1 MSLYFL
7 IGGEF
12 MRKTLKP
19 FFSMISIVLV
29 LTLACISFALR
40 ENSLAWFASNDQVSA
55 NGMGVAVLNEDDE
68 FAHVYYYKVTKTK
81 LVDGTENFYF
91 DISQKHTEPQVLETY
106 SDLQGNAQV
115 LIEVQFNEVVTDATV
130 AVQTSTERYLGDIL
144 QAVIDAGVGPF
155 DFDPNGANPLSNIIE
170 YWVMSDISTETLDG
184 KSFYSI
190 SNNSLGAPSTFV
202 TFSGTNATFNPA
214 ATTYTLTG
222 LKNSTVYILYD
233 YNAEAVLHINEII
246 TAYVEAATKKDT
258 NYNTILLGM
267 TNINFAPDFQFV
279 VEEKGAQ

>member
-1 MSLYFL
+1 
-7 IGGEF
+7 

-19 FFSMISIVLV
+19 FFSMISVMLV
-29 LTLACISFALR
+29 LTLALISLALR

-68 FAHVYYYKVTKTK
+68 FAYVYYYKVTETK
-81 LVDGTENFYF
+81 LVDGTEKFYF
-91 DISQKHTEPQVLETY
+91 DMSQKHTEPQVLETY

-130 AVQTSTERYLGDIL
+130 AVQTSTQRYLGDIL
-144 QAVIDAGVGPF
+144 KDVIQDKGPF
-155 DFDPNGANPLSNIIE
+155 DFDPNGDNLLSNVIE
-170 YWVMSDISTETLDG
+170 YWVMSDIATETLGG
-184 KSFYSI
+184 KSCYSV
-190 SNNSLGAPSTFV
+190 SSNSLGTPSTFV
-202 TFSGTNATFNPA
+202 TFNGTDAMFNPE
-214 ATTYTLTG
+214 ATTLTLTS

-233 YNAEAVLHINEII
+233 YNAEAVVHINEII
-246 TAYVEAATKKDT
+246 TSYVEAATKINT
-258 NYNTILLGM
+258 NYNTILLGE